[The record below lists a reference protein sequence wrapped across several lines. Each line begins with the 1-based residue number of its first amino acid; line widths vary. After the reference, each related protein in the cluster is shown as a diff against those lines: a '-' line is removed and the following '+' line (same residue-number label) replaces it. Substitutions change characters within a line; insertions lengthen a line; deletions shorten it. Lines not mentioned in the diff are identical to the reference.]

1 MQTTNDLTT
10 TSILALFET
19 NKEQRQSFAL
29 DLVSKIEQGEVD
41 PLKIHLQ
48 VKAMED
54 IIKLLNDN
62 TIYKKSILE
71 AAEKYGQKSFQ
82 FMNSKVEI
90 KEVGVKYDFS
100 QCGDSLY
107 QMFEQQTE
115 SMKDNLKKRADFL
128 KTVPVKGLTVVNEL
142 SGEVETVYPPSKSS
156 TTSIA
161 VTLK

>member
-1 MQTTNDLTT
+1 MNELTT
-10 TSILALFET
+10 TSILALFQT
-19 NKEQRQSFAL
+19 NKEERQSFAL

-62 TIYKKSILE
+62 TIYKKSILD
-71 AAEKYGQKSFQ
+71 AAEKYGQKSFTFQ
-82 FMNSKVEI
+82 NAKVEI
-90 KEVGVKYDFS
+90 KEVGTKYDFS
-100 QCGDSLY
+100 KCNDTEWDLY
-107 QMFEQQTE
+107 DQRLLSAKE
-115 SMKDNLKKRADFL
+115 DLKQRETFL
-128 KTVPVKGLTVVNEL
+128 KTIPVKGLEIVDKV
-142 SGEVETVYPPSKSS
+142 SGEMATIYPPSKSS

>member
-1 MQTTNDLTT
+1 MNDLTT

-29 DLVSKIEQGEVD
+29 DLVSKIENGEVD

-62 TIYKKSILE
+62 TIYKKAILE
-71 AAEKYGQKSFQ
+71 EAEKRGKKFS
-82 FMNSKVEI
+82 FMNAEITI

-100 QCGDSLY
+100 KCNDSEWKIY
-107 QMFEQQTE
+107 DIDKRISEE
-115 SMKDNLKKRADFL
+115 RLKERETFL
-128 KTVPVKGLTVVNEL
+128 KTIPAQGIEIMDGPTGEL
-142 SGEVETVYPPSKSS
+142 LTVYPPSKSS

>member
-1 MQTTNDLTT
+1 MNDLTT

-29 DLVSKIEQGEVD
+29 DMVSKIEQGEVD

-62 TIYKKSILE
+62 TIYKKAILD
-71 AAEKYGQKSFQ
+71 AAEKHGKKFE
-82 FMNSKVEI
+82 FMNAEIAI
-90 KEVGVKYDFS
+90 KEVGVKYNFE
-100 QCGDSLY
+100 QCCDHEWYLLNQQSDSLSA
-107 QMFEQQTE
+107 QRKERET
-115 SMKDNLKKRADFL
+115 FL
-128 KTVPVKGLTVVNEL
+128 KTVPSKGIDIVSKET
-142 SGEVETVYPPSKSS
+142 GEMVTIYPPSKSS

>member
-1 MQTTNDLTT
+1 MTQDLTT

-62 TIYKKSILE
+62 TIYKKAILE
-71 AAEKYGQKSFQ
+71 EAQKHEGRSFIYQ
-82 FMNSKVEI
+82 NAKVEI
-90 KEVGVKYDFS
+90 KEVGTKYDFTK
-100 QCGDSLY
+100 CGDVEWELLD
-107 QMFEQQTE
+107 QQVT
-115 SMKDNLKKRADFL
+115 SSTFYKKERETFL
-128 KTVPVKGLTVVNEL
+128 KTVPAKGLEL
-142 SGEVETVYPPSKSS
+142 INKLTGEVFTVYPPSKSS

>member
-1 MQTTNDLTT
+1 MTQDLTA

-29 DLVSKIEQGEVD
+29 DLIGKIEQGEVD

-62 TIYKKSILE
+62 TIYKKAILE
-71 AAEKYGQKSFQ
+71 AAEKYGQKSFTFQ
-82 FMNSKVEI
+82 NAKVEI
-90 KEVGVKYDFS
+90 KEVGTKYDFS
-100 QCGDSLY
+100 QCNDTEWDLY
-107 QMFEQQTE
+107 DQRLLSAKE
-115 SMKDNLKKRADFL
+115 DLKQRETFL
-128 KTVPVKGLTVVNEL
+128 KTIPAKGLEIVDKV
-142 SGEVETVYPPSKSS
+142 SGEMAIIYPPSKSS

>member
-1 MQTTNDLTT
+1 MTQDLTT

-62 TIYKKSILE
+62 TIYKKAILDS
-71 AAEKYGQKSFQ
+71 AEKYGQKSFQ

-90 KEVGVKYDFS
+90 KEVGTKYDFS
-100 QCGDSLY
+100 KCGDSLY
-107 QMFEQQTE
+107 MKFEEE
-115 SMKDNLKKRADFL
+115 SEVIKENLKKRADFL
-128 KTVPVKGLTVVNEL
+128 KTVSPKGMTILNEIT
-142 SGEVETVYPPSKSS
+142 GEVETVYPPSKSS

>member
-1 MQTTNDLTT
+1 MTQDLTT

-29 DLVSKIEQGEVD
+29 DLIGKIEQGEVD

-62 TIYKKSILE
+62 TVYKKAILE
-71 AAEKYGQKSFQ
+71 EAEKHGKKFE
-82 FMNSKVEI
+82 FMNAEISI
-90 KEVGVKYDFS
+90 KEVGVKYNFDR
-100 QCGDSLY
+100 CGDTVWE
-107 QMFEQQTE
+107 MFESE
-115 SMKDNLKKRADFL
+115 SNKAKASQKAREEFL
-128 KTVPVKGLTVVNEL
+128 KTIPQKGIEMLDTF
-142 SGEVETVYPPSKSS
+142 SGELITIYPPSKSS

>member
-1 MQTTNDLTT
+1 MTQELTT

-62 TIYKKSILE
+62 TIYKKAVLE
-71 AAEKYGQKSFQ
+71 QAQKFEGRSFIYQ
-82 FMNSKVEI
+82 NAKIEI

-100 QCGDSLY
+100 KTGDTVY
-107 QMFEQQTE
+107 QMLDQMLLSAKTSVKQRE
-115 SMKDNLKKRADFL
+115 DFL
-128 KTVPVKGLTVVNEL
+128 KTVPPKGMQVLDEGT
-142 SGEVETVYPPSKSS
+142 GEMITVYPPSKSS

>member
-1 MQTTNDLTT
+1 MNDLTT

-29 DLVSKIEQGEVD
+29 DLIGKIEQGEVD

-71 AAEKYGQKSFQ
+71 AAQSYGEKSFTFQ
-82 FMNSKVEI
+82 NAKVEI

-100 QCGDSLY
+100 KTGDTVWEMLDASLLSAKNSVK
-107 QMFEQQTE
+107 QRE
-115 SMKDNLKKRADFL
+115 DFL
-128 KTVPVKGLTVVNEL
+128 KTVPSKGIQVLDELT
-142 SGEVETVYPPSKSS
+142 GEMITIYPPSKSS

>member
-1 MQTTNDLTT
+1 MNDLTT

-29 DLVSKIEQGEVD
+29 DLVSKIENGEVD

-62 TIYKKSILE
+62 TIYKKAILDG
-71 AAEKYGQKSFQ
+71 AEKFGQKSFQ

-100 QCGDSLY
+100 QCGDPVYQQYEQFAESTKASLK
-107 QMFEQQTE
+107 E
-115 SMKDNLKKRADFL
+115 RADFL
-128 KTVPVKGLTVVNEL
+128 KTVPAKGMEL
-142 SGEVETVYPPSKSS
+142 KIDDELVTVYPPSKSS